1 MARMSRTQ
9 YRGTP
14 PNYQPPEQM
23 ISLPLDVIGLDG
35 MDRDSMLNEMPLS
48 LCRLVRNMAVR
59 KGSYE
64 VRDGTSVVGTQAS
77 ADLLAVYDI
86 ELTDGTVK
94 RIRWK
99 TNGVERYAAGVWIAC
114 GGTAW
119 SGLDQLGIPFAITG
133 WGDTVLFTC
142 GVGKVFELN
151 LTTNNLAELTDSP
164 EDVIHLTTFGSRVVA
179 TTREGIYWTIS
190 KDSTDW
196 TGLGSGF
203 EDLKS
208 APGGVSDLPTAV
220 IPITDEL
227 AGHIR
232 SGSIWQMTLTGDFDA
247 PFAFSKLPHKAGSLY
262 PQSCVGTGSSIM
274 CVGDDGAVWLITLQE
289 AIDVGQRVRSI
300 IQEAQYANIFHPG
313 VASWNPRYK
322 EYLLVATSEATQRVL
337 RYRTEGGQWTE
348 DTFDFPIRNLS
359 YSLFKDSAVG
369 GIYKPGMLYAMGD
382 TWGYVV
388 RDDPS
393 RNNELYRDVNN
404 LGIAVVGTFRIE
416 TGHIRRTDDGLIK
429 DIYEMILWYKTEWTA
444 VLKFLYSVDEGA
456 TWTNFFDISIASDTP
471 VQQLSLT
478 IPPLSRPY
486 IQLAISCNAT
496 CKLRIN
502 KFQAWMIESGRS
514 VDAS

>member
-1 MARMSRTQ
+1 
-9 YRGTP
+9 
-14 PNYQPPEQM
+14 
-23 ISLPLDVIGLDG
+23 
-35 MDRDSMLNEMPLS
+35 
-48 LCRLVRNMAVR
+48 
-59 KGSYE
+59 
-64 VRDGTSVVGTQAS
+64 
-77 ADLLAVYDI
+77 
-86 ELTDGTVK
+86 
-94 RIRWK
+94 
-99 TNGVERYAAGVWIAC
+99 
-114 GGTAW
+114 
-119 SGLDQLGIPFAITG
+119 
-133 WGDTVLFTC
+133 
-142 GVGKVFELN
+142 
-151 LTTNNLAELTDSP
+151 
-164 EDVIHLTTFGSRVVA
+164 
-179 TTREGIYWTIS
+179 
-190 KDSTDW
+190 
-196 TGLGSGF
+196 
-203 EDLKS
+203 
-208 APGGVSDLPTAV
+208 
-220 IPITDEL
+220 
-227 AGHIR
+227 
-232 SGSIWQMTLTGDFDA
+232 
-247 PFAFSKLPHKAGSLY
+247 
-262 PQSCVGTGSSIM
+262 M